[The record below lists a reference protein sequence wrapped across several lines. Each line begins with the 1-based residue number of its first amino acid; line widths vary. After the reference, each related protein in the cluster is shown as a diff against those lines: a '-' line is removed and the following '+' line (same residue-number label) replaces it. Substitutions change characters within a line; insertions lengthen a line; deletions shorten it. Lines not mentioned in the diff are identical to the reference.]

1 MRVLIHLANP
11 VPAFQPT
18 PGQLAALATSAVP
31 HEIVIAEEEGDF
43 LAALPSADA
52 VVVWR
57 FEASW
62 YARAARLAHVFTPA
76 AGREGFAPDPAAR
89 VVRHFGRF
97 HGTIMAESLVA
108 MIAFMNRRMGAA
120 LAAQSVGRWDRA
132 PYSECRR
139 LRGQLALIIGFGS
152 IGRECGRLL
161 TALGMRVEGLR
172 RSSLPSAPD
181 IRTWSAERRLEA
193 LAGADHVVCVL
204 PGDTNT
210 EHFLDAVAFAHMK
223 RSAFVYNLGRGNAI
237 DPEALRQA
245 LCAGRIAGAFLDVVP
260 EEPLPAGSELW
271 TTPNLYL
278 WPHSSAISAEYLDLY
293 FEQLARELAVLAPA
307 APPAR

>member
-1 MRVLIHLANP
+1 MLVLVYLANP

-18 PGQLAALATSAVP
+18 PRQLAALSASAAP
-31 HEIVIAEEEGDF
+31 HEIVVAEAEGDF
-43 LAALPSADA
+43 MAALPSAHA

-62 YARAARLAHVFTPA
+62 YARAPRLAHVFTPA

-97 HGTIMAESLVA
+97 HGAIMAESLVA

-120 LAAQSVGRWDRA
+120 LAAQGLGRWDRS

-139 LRGQLALIIGFGS
+139 LYGQVALIIGFGS

-161 TALGMRVEGLR
+161 AALGMRVEGLR
-172 RSSLPSAPD
+172 RSALPSAPA

-193 LAGADHVVCVL
+193 LAGADHVICVM
-204 PGDTNT
+204 PGDTT
-210 EHFLDAVAFAHMK
+210 TDHFLDAVAFAHMK
-223 RSAFVYNLGRGNAI
+223 PSAFVYNLGRGNAI
-237 DPEALRQA
+237 DAEALRQA
-245 LCAGRIAGAFLDVVP
+245 LAAGSIAGAFLDVVP
-260 EEPLPAGSELW
+260 EEPLPVGSALW

-278 WPHSSAISAEYLDLY
+278 WPHASAISAEYLDLY
-293 FEQLARELAVLAPA
+293 FEQLARELSML
-307 APPAR
+307 